1 MSFQRITIGLIF
13 IAQCFGIA
21 LTHAAA
27 SATTFVAP
35 QVKPLE
41 PQAPAAKLTSEV
53 MAHFHYKKVAL
64 DDATSS
70 KIFDNYLKSLD
81 GEKVFLL
88 QSDVDNF
95 TKARTLLDDSIK
107 KEDLS
112 LPFAMYNIYQQRMA
126 ERVTY
131 AKSLLSKGFDFNQK
145 ETHQLTREKA
155 PWAKNVDEIN
165 DIWRKRVKN
174 DWLRLKLAG
183 KDNKSIVETLN
194 KRYDS
199 YLNSIKKVKSDDV
212 FQIFMDAYGRAI
224 DPHTN
229 YFGVRAAEDFNISMK
244 LSLVGIGAILQDKD
258 EYTTIRELVVGGP
271 AALSGKL
278 KPGDRIIGVGQGAN
292 SIPVDVTGWRLDD
305 TVDLIR
311 GAEDSV
317 VVLDILPAEA
327 GLDGQHKRIQ
337 LVRKKINVEQQAA
350 KKSIIEVKEG
360 DITHRVGVIALPV
373 FYQDFAARQKGD
385 KEFKSATRDVSKLLE
400 ELKKD
405 KVEAVILDLRNNGG
419 GSLDEAIELTGL
431 FIDKGPVVQERDAKG
446 KVQIDS
452 DNNAG
457 VAWSGPLGVMINRGS
472 ASASEI
478 FAAAMQDYGR
488 GVIIGEQSFG
498 KGTVQSVVDM
508 DKLVSSDTPKF
519 GQVKLTVA
527 QFFRVNGGTTQ
538 LKGVTPDIS
547 MPAMSDPDE
556 MGESSLENA
565 LPWAQ
570 IKPANYAPV
579 ASIKPMLGELTANYQ
594 ARIKKNKD
602 FQFLM
607 EDIAE
612 FTALKKKNVISLN
625 EAERRKE
632 REQQEARLAAREKAD
647 GTQAQN
653 KKRPQD
659 DGLQANERNLDDDI
673 ALQNERKN
681 SKDILLNEAANIMAD
696 QVKLLMNNPKLGMVQ
711 PSISK

>member
-1 MSFQRITIGLIF
+1 MQFQHYVASFLILLSSLAQATSAPAN
-13 IAQCFGIA
+13 IASPIR
-21 LTHAAA
+21 
-27 SATTFVAP
+27 
-35 QVKPLE
+35 PLE
-41 PQAPAAKLTSEV
+41 AQAPAAKLASEV
-53 MAHFHYKKVAL
+53 LAHFHYKKVPL

-70 KIFDNYLKSLD
+70 KIFDNYLKSID
-81 GEKVFLL
+81 GEKIFLL
-88 QSDVDNF
+88 QSDIDNF
-95 TKARTLLDDSIK
+95 TKARTKLDDAIQ
-107 KEDLS
+107 KEDLTVV
-112 LPFAMYNIYQQRMA
+112 FAMYNIYQQRMA
-126 ERVTY
+126 ERIQY
-131 AKSLLSKGFDFNQK
+131 AKSLLGKGFDFTQK
-145 ETHQLTREKA
+145 ESHQFTREKA

-183 KDNKSIVETLN
+183 KDEKSIVETLN
-194 KRYDS
+194 KRYDA
-199 YLNSIKKVKSDDV
+199 YLNSIKRVKSDDV

-244 LSLVGIGAILQDKD
+244 LSLVGIGAILLEKD

-292 SIPVDVTGWRLDD
+292 SVPVDVTGWRLDD

-317 VVLDILPAEA
+317 VVLDVLPVEA
-327 GLDGQHKRIQ
+327 GPDAQHKRIQ

-350 KKSIIEVKEG
+350 KKSIIDVKNGE
-360 DITHRVGVIALPV
+360 TTRRVGVIALPV
-373 FYQDFAARQKGD
+373 FYQDFGARQKGD
-385 KEFKSATRDVSKLLE
+385 KEFKSATRDVSRLLE
-400 ELKKD
+400 ELKKE

-478 FAAAMQDYGR
+478 FAAAIQDYGR

-508 DKLVSSDTPKF
+508 DKLVSNDAPKF
-519 GQVKLTVA
+519 GQVKLTIA

-547 MPAMSDPDE
+547 MPTMSDPDE

-570 IKPANYAPV
+570 IRPANYAPV
-579 ASIKPMLGELTANYQ
+579 STIKPYLPELNANYQ
-594 ARIKKNKD
+594 ARIKKNKE
-602 FQFLM
+602 FQFLI

-612 FTALKKKNVISLN
+612 ITALRKKNMISLN

-632 REQQEARLAAREKAD
+632 REQQEARLAAREKAE
-647 GTQAQN
+647 GGSA
-653 KKRPQD
+653 KKPRVQD
-659 DGLQANERNLDDDI
+659 DGLQANERNLDEDI

-681 SKDILLNEAANIMAD
+681 SKDILLNEAANILAD
-696 QVKLLMNNPKLGMVQ
+696 QVKLFISNPKFIA
-711 PSISK
+711 SCCI